1 MQLISADAIEFS
13 KKVEDFF
20 DPEGMKNLPSIVAH
34 NQPPFFMY
42 WPGCPNNPETEIPY
56 HQKPLNAG
64 LDI

>member
-42 WPGCPNNPETEIPY
+42 VLARLPKQPRNRNPLPP
-56 HQKPLNAG
+56 KAP
-64 LDI
+64 